1 MLCSQFHRFFQL
13 RWREEV
19 GEAEVGIPCK
29 IALRRR
35 TPLLGPRSI
44 YHRRAIMIRI
54 NKESLAHWT
63 LTEISG
69 AGVH

>member
-13 RWREEV
+13 RWKEEV

-35 TPLLGPRSI
+35 TPLLVPRSI
-44 YHRRAIMIRI
+44 YHRRAIMI
-54 NKESLAHWT
+54 
-63 LTEISG
+63 
-69 AGVH
+69 